1 MLTRFFITA
10 WFIRTFR
17 HRFVQKLRTPLEHPE
32 AHMLFIKKKQKQK
45 KTANDRKPSK
55 TTTKAIKM
63 TQKLYYLRI

>member
-32 AHMLFIKKKQKQK
+32 AHMLFIKKKKKKQQQQMIVSRLKLLQKQ
-45 KTANDRKPSK
+45 
-55 TTTKAIKM
+55 
-63 TQKLYYLRI
+63 